1 MSETKN
7 SRIAE
12 AIENVKPSNM
22 EPEKK
27 AKVLRNIKR
36 TAVIAGTAIVAAVIV
51 NTVKYYSN
59 SENGTEALIEIEEN

>member
-1 MSETKN
+1 MSDKN

-12 AIENVKPSNM
+12 AIENAKPSNM

-59 SENGTEALIEIEEN
+59 SENGTEAYVVTEED

>member
-1 MSETKN
+1 MSDKN

-12 AIENVKPSNM
+12 AIENAKPSNM

-27 AKVLRNIKR
+27 TKVLRNIKR

-59 SENGTEALIEIEEN
+59 SENGTETYVVTEED

>member
-36 TAVIAGTAIVAAVIV
+36 TAVIAGTAIIAAAIA

-59 SENGTEALIEIEEN
+59 PENDTEALIEIEEN